1 MDDIISPRI
10 TCITMLT
17 EVIFK
22 TAKTKTA
29 HKGIMENLF
38 NSELKKSVC
47 ITSSSIVRDS
57 ENVLF

>member
-1 MDDIISPRI
+1 
-10 TCITMLT
+10 MLT